1 MAALV
6 SAVAGR
12 VRFVGRG
19 IVSSAVVVAMA
30 CMVAVGASARA
41 TANADFRGMWI
52 TPANGNWTITRENL
66 KTGVCVGKS
75 GFAGYTLTGCRVTG
89 RHYVFVVRQ
98 TGSAYR
104 SNNSG
109 TITGNTVHGTFSD
122 NAGHKIAYVATRKPK
137 K

>member
-12 VRFVGRG
+12 VGFVARR
-19 IVSSAVVVAMA
+19 ITSSVVVALVA
-30 CMVAVGASARA
+30 CAVAVGASARA
-41 TANADFRGMWI
+41 TANADFRGTWT

-66 KTGVCVGKS
+66 KTGVCAGKS

-89 RHYVFVVRQ
+89 SHYVFVVRQ

-104 SNNSG
+104 SNNRG
-109 TITGNTVHGTFSD
+109 TISGNTVHGTFTD